1 MKRSTALLLVLLV
14 AGSAACDDSGTP
26 GTGGSGS
33 TSGTT
38 TDVTASATAG
48 STTSAASSSTTSS
61 STSASGG
68 TGGGLPECKGYPVSL
83 TLPDTSAAAQA
94 ELAAFAPQATL
105 QWNATHGTMSLLTG
119 LDVPLDCSA
128 DLWTGAW
135 QVLNAHPALFQL
147 SEPEWDVP
155 APIPCSAIGSQ
166 QIVNTYRATLAGVGI
181 QKDVLALVVAPGP
194 NGGVT
199 LKGVSGFYLPV
210 LEPGDLT
217 ACPNVPDATMEPIL
231 RAGPYGYSTF
241 SLCTPTGGGVYT
253 PKPNDILT
261 FGDETWEW
269 DDAASGITARKRRTA
284 TLVVDESNWTPE
296 LMASDMNCP
305 DESGENRILGFVLTF
320 DPVTGEL
327 LGVKPGVGCIVC

>member
-1 MKRSTALLLVLLV
+1 MRHPQALLLALFVV
-14 AGSAACDDSGTP
+14 GAVACDDSGTP
-26 GTGGSGS
+26 GAGGSGS

-38 TDVTASATAG
+38 GAATTTGTTASATTG
-48 STTSAASSSTTSS
+48 STAS
-61 STSASGG
+61 STSASSASSG

-83 TLPDTSAAAQA
+83 TLPGTSAAAQT
-94 ELAAFAPQATL
+94 ELATFAPQASL
-105 QWNATHGTMSLLTG
+105 QWNAQHGTMSLVTG

-128 DLWTGAW
+128 DVWSGAW
-135 QVLNAHPALFQL
+135 QVLNAQPALFQL
-147 SEPEWDVP
+147 SEPEWAVP

-217 ACPNVPDATMEPIL
+217 ACPNVPDATMDPIL
-231 RAGPYGYSTF
+231 RAGPYAYSTF
-241 SLCTPTGGGVYT
+241 SMCSSTGGGAYS
-253 PKPNDILT
+253 PKPNDVLT

-269 DDAASGITARKRRTA
+269 DDAAIGITARKRRTA

-305 DESGENRILGFVLTF
+305 DASGENRILGFVLTF

-327 LGVKPGVGCIVC
+327 LGVKPGIGCIVC